1 MNKFDTLYET
11 LLGGLAR
18 GKTLEDIAKK
28 HNIDLEDLQKE
39 LTLGSKV
46 ELEHFKKEREEATE
60 EDKKNA
66 EVVAKDHLFED
77 PKYYTKLKE
86 MESKDGNP

>member
-1 MNKFDTLYET
+1 MNKFDTLCER

-18 GKTLEDIAKK
+18 GMSLEDIAKK
-28 HNIDLEDLQKE
+28 HNVDLEDLKTE
-39 LTLGSKV
+39 LALGTNTEV
-46 ELEHFKKEREEATE
+46 EHFAKEKEQPTE

-86 MESKDGNP
+86 MEKK

>member
-1 MNKFDTLYET
+1 MNKFDTLCER

-18 GKTLEDIAKK
+18 GMSLEDIAKK
-28 HNIDLEDLQKE
+28 HNVDLEDLKAE
-39 LTLGSKV
+39 LALGTNTEV
-46 ELEHFKKEREEATE
+46 EHFAKEKEQPTE

-86 MESKDGNP
+86 MEKK

>member
-18 GKTLEDIAKK
+18 GKSLEDIAKK
-28 HNIDLEDLQKE
+28 HKVNLEDLKKE
-39 LTLGSKV
+39 LEKGTNK
-46 ELEHFKKEREEATE
+46 EIEHFAKEKEKPTE
-60 EDKKNA
+60 QDKANA

-77 PKYYTKLKE
+77 PKYYAKLEK
-86 MESKDGNP
+86 MESK